1 MNKNRR
7 KSLRRALSYL
17 DSAICIIRD
26 AKDEEQDC
34 LDNLPENLQS
44 SERYE
49 AMENAVDDLDNAVS
63 SLRDA
68 STSIDDAISRG

>member
-49 AMENAVDDLDNAVS
+49 RMESAIDN
-63 SLRDA
+63 LE
-68 STSIDDAISRG
+68 DAIDKIDEAKDSINEAVA